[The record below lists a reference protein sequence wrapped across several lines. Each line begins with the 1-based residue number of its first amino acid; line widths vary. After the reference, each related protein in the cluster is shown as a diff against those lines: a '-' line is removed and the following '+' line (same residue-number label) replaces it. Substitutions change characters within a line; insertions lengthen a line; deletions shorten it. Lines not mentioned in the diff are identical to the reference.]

1 MIFRTSPCW
10 ACPSSPPTAAAATPG
25 SDAATKSQVNW
36 QTRLCTAVALTACPD
51 PIVLRRRAVPC
62 RAHSRPYPTVVRQR
76 AVPILLKGFG
86 STDLAHRLAARAK
99 EREGVRAT
107 AADSALAQLE
117 LPEASVPWAL
127 RSGVAAWRGSARSI
141 VLSETCVTVPLARWA
156 DHPRGRLVALSE
168 RHPQQVDAGYSE
180 LEKLPGG
187 NESAVRTVGGL
198 SWADMGKR
206 KFLIE
211 VDGHGYQAS
220 LAAKMMLRS
229 AVLTQASGWRLWYE
243 ALLRDGVHV
252 VRVAPNLSNLLERLA
267 WLRCDDARARA
278 IGERGA
284 RWIRRLLAENSLVH
298 YVTLILRR
306 YRTLFAPRAGAPPS
320 LDALFGVLCA
330 GRTCKHYT
338 AAAPPQ
344 QFPKKAERA
353 AKSDSLSSDAVI
365 ASCPTAHRGDGS
377 VRECQ
382 RWCRAEDRRD
392 HCTWCRCATC
402 AFCAAGGAARTSKG

>member
-1 MIFRTSPCW
+1 MR
-10 ACPSSPPTAAAATPG
+10 
-25 SDAATKSQVNW
+25 V
-36 QTRLCTAVALTACPD
+36 
-51 PIVLRRRAVPC
+51 RRP
-62 RAHSRPYPTVVRQR
+62 

-86 STDLAHRLAARAK
+86 STDLAHRLAARAR

-107 AADSALAQLE
+107 AADGDAPAPLE
-117 LPEASVPWAL
+117 LVEARTPWAE

-141 VLSETCVTVPLARWA
+141 VPGETCVTVPLARWA

-168 RHPQQVDAGYSE
+168 RHPGQLDAGYSE

-198 SWADMGKR
+198 AWSDMGRR
-206 KFLIE
+206 KYLVE

-229 AVLTQASGWRLWYE
+229 AVLAQASGWRLWYE
-243 ALLRDGVHV
+243 PLLRDGTHV
-252 VRVAPNLSNLLERLA
+252 VRVAADLANLLERLA
-267 WLRCDDARARA
+267 WLRRDDARARA

-284 RWIRRLLAENSLVH
+284 RWIRRLLAEDNIVH
-298 YVTLILRR
+298 YVTLILQR
-306 YRTLFAPRAGAPPS
+306 YRALFAPRPGAPPR
-320 LDALFGVLCA
+320 LDAIFSGLCN

-353 AKSDSLSSDAVI
+353 AKAEALSSDAVI
-365 ASCPTAHRGDGS
+365 ARCPTAHRGDGS
-377 VRECQ
+377 ARECQ

-402 AFCAAGGAARTSKG
+402 AFCAAGGGARSSKG